1 MLFGKLHDILS
12 YCATLATFR
21 QSLMRFMRIVGWLEV
36 TKQRSFQ
43 GRPTGYIS
51 LDTIPGICWSIQQS
65 YSNLPLLDV
74 FLQCYKLKVC
84 IKLMAEAEDRGSVH
98 LSSKAGGQL

>member
-1 MLFGKLHDILS
+1 ML
-12 YCATLATFR
+12 TTFC
-21 QSLMRFMRIVGWLEV
+21 QCLMHFICVIGWLKV
-36 TKQRSFQ
+36 TEQRSFQ

-51 LDTIPGICWSIQQS
+51 LDTIPGICRSIQQS
-65 YSNLPLLDV
+65 YSNLPLRDV
-74 FLQCYKLKVC
+74 ILQCYTLKVC